1 MCAIDSVSPKNARW
15 RDSPSALAASSGNG
29 QRSRSGGAGW
39 KVDPEQ
45 LRTHA
50 TGLLELL
57 TRFDAIRAASASTG
71 LDTEAFGQL
80 CQFLPPILDGHRE
93 EQDELTEDLATNLE
107 LLAAGVAAC
116 ADEYEGADADSGA
129 DLDALTTEL

>member
-1 MCAIDSVSPKNARW
+1 MTSMARGAYSS
-15 RDSPSALAASSGNG
+15 RPEGTSSAGHGSKPMPG
-29 QRSRSGGAGW
+29 SRGGGTGW

-50 TGLLELL
+50 AGLRELL
-57 TRFDAIRAASASTG
+57 ARFDAIRAASASTG

-80 CQFLPPILDGHRE
+80 CQFLPPILDGHRD

-107 LLAAGVAAC
+107 LLAEAVEAC
-116 ADEYEGADADSGA
+116 VDEYEGADADSGA
-129 DLDALTTEL
+129 DLEALATEM